1 MRSIRIRFVVAAALG
16 LAVAAPAA
24 ANPTRLRGVLLIDF
38 GAGIPNPTPSLVHF
52 VVPKKIES
60 RFDLNDP
67 ADGKKGFQIPERCQ
81 GAFTID
87 LSSNPSC
94 NELGGALR
102 GSAHGGRVLLRLETF
117 NKKMGG
123 VFEAEVTSGADCS
136 LFEGNVTSGDD
147 PFMGDLECS
156 SIGEAFVWQAEI
168 LSQLASTVPPFFGID
183 PAKSQIKVKVFNA
196 QRTADSGIG
205 INNSSVEVV
214 FRRP

>member
-1 MRSIRIRFVVAAALG
+1 MRSIHLAVVAACVSL
-16 LAVAAPAA
+16 LAAAPAG
-24 ANPTRLRGVLLIDF
+24 ANPTKLRGVLLIDF
-38 GAGIPNPTPSLVHF
+38 ASGIPNPTPSLVHF

-60 RFDLNDP
+60 RFDLNEP

-87 LSSNPSC
+87 LSNNPSC

-102 GSAHGGRVLLRLETF
+102 GSTQGGRVLLRLETY
-117 NKKMGG
+117 NKRMGG
-123 VFEAEVTSGADCS
+123 VFEAAVTSGADCS
-136 LFEGNVTSGDD
+136 LFEGNVISGDD

-156 SIGEAFVWQAEI
+156 AIAEPFVWQAEI
-168 LSQLASTVPPFFGID
+168 LSQLASTVPPFFAID
-183 PAKSQIKVKVFNA
+183 PAKTNIKVKVFNA
-196 QRTADSGIG
+196 QRTAESGIG